1 MRRYAFSQ
9 FGLDHLHVQ
18 EVDLPTPGP
27 GEVRVAMKAWS
38 INYRD
43 LLVVS
48 GGYNPRLKLPAT
60 PLSDGAGVVT
70 AVGDGVEDV
79 AVDDRVTSH
88 FVSGW
93 QKGPYRAEYV
103 NTTLGTPSI
112 GVAAEEVV
120 LPATAVVPM
129 PASYDFAE
137 AATLP
142 IAALTAWNVLVVEG
156 HLQPG
161 QTVLTLGT
169 GGVSVFALQM
179 ARAMGAEVIITS
191 SSHEKL
197 ERCRELGAGCL
208 INYRERPDWEKD
220 VLEFTGRLGVDVVVE
235 NGGIQTL
242 SHSIRATRAGGT
254 IGLLG
259 ALTGLFGEVNIAPV
273 LMMRLKI
280 AGILVGSREAFLE
293 MNAFLEEKKIRP
305 VIGERFPFDRLPD
318 ALNHMKQGQHMGKI
332 VLT

>member
-120 LPATAVVPM
+120 LPAAAVVPH
-129 PASYDFAE
+129 AGQLRFRGGRHVA
-137 AATLP
+137 

-179 ARAMGAEVIITS
+179 AQGPGRRGHHHQFQPREAGAVP
-191 SSHEKL
+191 
-197 ERCRELGAGCL
+197 ELGAGCL

-220 VLEFTGRLGVDVVVE
+220 VLEFTGRLGADVVVE

-293 MNAFLEEKKIRP
+293 MNALSRREEDSTGDRRAVHVRP
-305 VIGERFPFDRLPD
+305 ASRRPEP
-318 ALNHMKQGQHMGKI
+318 
-332 VLT
+332 T